1 MGETYRLYTRQNDKT
16 LLELRRSGRII
27 NREVY
32 VRLHFGDMAEH
43 YLESYAWF
51 TREAEKRVS
60 RPEDVNASIWCSISA
75 ENCLPPIEGT
85 VVYVLDVPRDRI
97 IFFDEGKWDYVL
109 NRMYLPA
116 DAEDAAR
123 WSAHMKELGVTSSY
137 DLYRG
142 RYGGMFPGEAER
154 IRESWKRVF
163 DIDNWT
169 IFNVCGNIW
178 EIREEWIVRIVRP
191 GESVREPGPAA
202 AAGERRENNES
213 V

>member
-1 MGETYRLYTRQNDKT
+1 MGELFRLYTRQNDKT
-16 LLELRRSGRII
+16 LLELERTGRIL
-27 NREVY
+27 NRSIY

-43 YLESYAWF
+43 YLQSYAWF
-51 TREAEKRVS
+51 TRQAEKIVP
-60 RPEDVNASIWCSISA
+60 RPPDSEASIWCSVSS

-85 VVYVLDVPRDRI
+85 VVYVLDVPKEKI

-123 WSAHMKELGVTSSY
+123 YAAHLKELGVTSSY

-142 RYGGMFPGEAER
+142 RYGGMFPGEDER

-163 DIDNWT
+163 TIDNWT

-178 EIREEWIVRIVRP
+178 EIRKEWIVRIVRP
-191 GESVREPGPAA
+191 GEDVRE
-202 AAGERRENNES
+202 ERSKPHES
-213 V
+213 L